1 MNNLENTQFLEITYN
16 GEKIA
21 LSPEDATMLSQKGM
35 NYDKLYEKNKKL
47 SKELEEAKKINK
59 RFENIAKN
67 LGISS
72 EDMLKGLEEEKE
84 KSDIFEFSKETN
96 LPYEYA
102 KKIKEMEG
110 EIKALKKEKAELIP
124 VKKKNDE
131 LLAFKKVYPDVDE
144 RKLDP
149 EILRLWEETE
159 RPLLDIYNEVILRKL
174 LNEKNVKKANEENLN
189 SSTGSAL
196 GIPERE
202 EEYTDEIVRNMSDKD
217 FNRNF
222 AKILKQYKK
231 GDR

>member
-1 MNNLENTQFLEITYN
+1 MENAQFLEITYN

-84 KSDIFEFSKETN
+84 KSDISEFSKETN

-159 RPLLDIYNEVILRKL
+159 RPLLDIYNEVTLRKL